1 MTVLNPDAETRFEKL
16 LEDLP
21 EETVQLARQF
31 KAFTRARKIKT
42 PAQLMRV
49 VLLYCGLDQSLR
61 EVAATMT
68 LLEERITDQ
77 AVLERLAVCGPW
89 LKAVLE
95 QMLPAVP
102 TLPRRFRVLLIDGST
117 VEGPGAKGTNYRLH
131 LCFDLVEM
139 TFTEILITDKHT
151 GESLK
156 HFTLQAGDLAIA
168 DRGFCHPR
176 PMLEAAK
183 NGADLLVRLSGHSV
197 PLFDRQG
204 RVLDLVKTL
213 KAQPL
218 APFRTIEV
226 LIGPSRS
233 SERLAGWVHAYRLP
247 EAAAAAARRRARKN
261 AKSGHEPTEKTLYLA
276 GWVIV
281 FTTVAPSLLSAET
294 ILTLYRCRWQIEL
307 AIKRWKSLLDVARL
321 RSREGGTLA
330 EVWLHG
336 KLVYAVLL
344 EQRTRHRVG
353 AGWGNFDTVRTGT
366 FWRLWKL
373 LSQAMVPLIVGVASW
388 QEQQW
393 ADALEV
399 LMERRRRRQLQSL
412 PEQARA
418 LVETEEQT
426 KLAGRLLRMAA

>member
-1 MTVLNPDAETRFEKL
+1 MTLLNPDAETRFEKL

-21 EETVQLARQF
+21 EETAQLARQF

-102 TLPRRFRVLLIDGST
+102 TVPRRFRVLLIDGST

-131 LCFDLVEM
+131 LCFDLVAM

-176 PMLEAAK
+176 PMMGFLAQRPQSVHSTGKNPQTDNLKRFSSLAAEHMSTVFAF
-183 NGADLLVRLSGHSV
+183 NAFQTPWPSSLPFLSTY
-197 PLFDRQG
+197 F
-204 RVLDLVKTL
+204 
-213 KAQPL
+213 
-218 APFRTIEV
+218 
-226 LIGPSRS
+226 
-233 SERLAGWVHAYRLP
+233 
-247 EAAAAAARRRARKN
+247 
-261 AKSGHEPTEKTLYLA
+261 
-276 GWVIV
+276 
-281 FTTVAPSLLSAET
+281 LS
-294 ILTLYRCRWQIEL
+294 
-307 AIKRWKSLLDVARL
+307 KSLFLTPL
-321 RSREGGTLA
+321 RA
-330 EVWLHG
+330 
-336 KLVYAVLL
+336 
-344 EQRTRHRVG
+344 
-353 AGWGNFDTVRTGT
+353 F
-366 FWRLWKL
+366 
-373 LSQAMVPLIVGVASW
+373 
-388 QEQQW
+388 
-393 ADALEV
+393 
-399 LMERRRRRQLQSL
+399 
-412 PEQARA
+412 
-418 LVETEEQT
+418 
-426 KLAGRLLRMAA
+426 